1 MRRLVY
7 VYTIYRMKTP
17 PPRAQ
22 GGPAILAALREAI
35 SRGQLAP
42 GTVLRQ
48 AELAEQF
55 GTSRIPVREALNALQ
70 AEGLV
75 QIEPNR
81 GAFVTTLTADE
92 LHELFDLR
100 VLLETE
106 VLRRAVPQHT
116 ERSLRRLE
124 SIQHELD
131 GETEPAEWLRLDR
144 SFHAELYAPSGRQ
157 RSLQMIA
164 SLRASAERFYLSHLG
179 PEARR
184 PGWNDEHQQLIALLR
199 AGDAERASA
208 MLEQH
213 LRQTEK
219 LAVSTL

>member
-1 MRRLVY
+1 
-7 VYTIYRMKTP
+7 MKTP

-22 GGPAILAALREAI
+22 GGPAILAALRADI
-35 SRGQLAP
+35 SSGKLAP
-42 GTVLRQ
+42 GAVLRQ

-55 GTSRIPVREALNALQ
+55 GTSRIPVREALNSLQ

-81 GAFVTTLTADE
+81 GAYVTTLGADE

-100 VLLETE
+100 VLLESDL
-106 VLRRAVPQHT
+106 LRRAVPLHT

-131 GETEPAEWLRLDR
+131 GETEPLEWLRLDR
-144 SFHAELYAPSGRQ
+144 AFHDGLYAPSGRT
-157 RSLQMIA
+157 RSLQMVA
-164 SLRASAERFYLSHLG
+164 SLRASVERFYLAQLG

-184 PGWNDEHQQLIALLR
+184 PGWNDEHQRLVALVR
-199 AGDAERASA
+199 AGDADGACA
-208 MLEQH
+208 MLAGH
-213 LRQTEK
+213 LRETEK
-219 LAVSTL
+219 LAVSTLGSLI

>member
-1 MRRLVY
+1 
-7 VYTIYRMKTP
+7 MKTP

-22 GGPAILAALREAI
+22 GGPAILAALRADI
-35 SRGQLAP
+35 SSGKLAP
-42 GTVLRQ
+42 GAVLRQ

-55 GTSRIPVREALNALQ
+55 GTSRIPVREALNSLQ

-81 GAFVTTLTADE
+81 GAFVTSLSADE

-100 VLLETE
+100 VLLETD
-106 VLRRAVPQHT
+106 VLLRAVPLHT

-124 SIQHELD
+124 AVQHELD
-131 GETEPAEWLRLDR
+131 GETEPQEWLRLDR
-144 SFHAELYAPSGRQ
+144 SFHDELYAPSARP

-164 SLRASAERFYLSHLG
+164 SLRASVERFYLSHLG

-199 AGDAERASA
+199 AGDAEGACA
-208 MLEQH
+208 MLAQH

-219 LAVSTL
+219 LATSTLEGASS

>member
-1 MRRLVY
+1 
-7 VYTIYRMKTP
+7 MKTP

-35 SRGQLAP
+35 SSGQLAP
-42 GTVLRQ
+42 GAVLRQ

-81 GAFVTTLTADE
+81 GAFVTTLSAEE

-100 VLLETE
+100 VLLEVD
-106 VLRRAVPQHT
+106 VLRRALPQHT

-124 SIQHELD
+124 AIQHELD
-131 GETEPAEWLRLDR
+131 GEMEALDWLRLDR
-144 SFHAELYAPSGRQ
+144 AFHDELYAPSGRT
-157 RSLQMIA
+157 RSLQMVA
-164 SLRASAERFYLSHLG
+164 SLRAAVERFYLARLG

-184 PGWNDEHQQLIALLR
+184 PGWNDEHQCLIALVR
-199 AGDAERASA
+199 ERDADGACA
-208 MLEQH
+208 MLARH
-213 LRQTEK
+213 LRETERS
-219 LAVSTL
+219 LI